1 MKPAHFYVASFKIQS
16 YPARWTM

>member
-16 YPARWTM
+16 YAARWTM